1 MFDFGADGREEGGK
15 PGQNQKGLVTFDR
28 QQKKDPFYLYKA
40 AWNKTEP
47 FVHLCGSRYV
57 DRTEDVTEVKVYSN
71 QPEVTLYVDGKQ
83 AARQDGHVVFKFQVP
98 ITGRHSIEVRSGDCY
113 SVMLINK
120 VEEPNQDYHMPG
132 RAPVVNWFD
141 QGDDDP
147 AFFSV
152 NDKMADIQAD
162 PQAGEIISQ
171 MMAKGASSHGDVA
184 EAVKDNPALV
194 RMMGRMTLLSML
206 KQAGADIEQIQQL
219 NRVLQS
225 IKKPQ

>member
-1 MFDFGADGREEGGK
+1 MIEERPWLWATHVWNLFDFGADGREEGGK
-15 PGQNQKGLVTFDR
+15 
-28 QQKKDPFYLYKA
+28 
-40 AWNKTEP
+40 
-47 FVHLCGSRYV
+47 
-57 DRTEDVTEVKVYSN
+57 
-71 QPEVTLYVDGKQ
+71 
-83 AARQDGHVVFKFQVP
+83 
-98 ITGRHSIEVRSGDCY
+98 HSIEVRADDCR
-113 SVMLINK
+113 SAMLINK
-120 VEEPNQDYHMPG
+120 MDEPNPDYNMPG

-147 AFFSV
+147 SCFSV

-162 PQAGEIISQ
+162 PKAGEIINQ

-194 RMMGRMTLLSML
+194 HMMGRMTLLSML
-206 KQAGADIEQIQQL
+206 KQAGTGVEQIQQL